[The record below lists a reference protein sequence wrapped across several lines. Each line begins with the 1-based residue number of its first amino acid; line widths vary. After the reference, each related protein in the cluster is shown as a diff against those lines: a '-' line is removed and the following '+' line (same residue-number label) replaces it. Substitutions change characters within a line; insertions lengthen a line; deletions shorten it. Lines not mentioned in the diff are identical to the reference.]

1 MSSKQLLILSFSALV
16 IGGCASPLPTTLTS
30 TPVKNTVDTVSVDE
44 IEITDYSVSKRHY
57 GCKYI
62 QRNLTVFWDQRSYW
76 CVPNN

>member
-1 MSSKQLLILSFSALV
+1 MSVKQLLILSFSALV
-16 IGGCASPLPTTLTS
+16 IGGCASPLPTTLNSKTS
-30 TPVKNTVDTVSVDE
+30 AENTTDVAGIVIKDETVS
-44 IEITDYSVSKRHY
+44 KQHY